1 MLESRWRSCGLIGGS
16 TGAYDIPIRTDAG
29 PKRTRARN
37 VEIDSEIAAKAL
49 KEALETYP
57 AFAQYGPRLEW
68 RALFQGGAWTVQ
80 YDQDPPRDT
89 PGTWDFQNAFVK
101 GYKRMAGV
109 S

>member
-1 MLESRWRSCGLIGGS
+1 MLESRWRSCDSIGGS
-16 TGAYDIPIRTDAG
+16 ARACDISSRADAG
-29 PKRTRARN
+29 PKRTRERH

-49 KEALETYP
+49 KEALDKYP
-57 AFAQYGPRLEW
+57 AFAQYGPRLVW

-89 PGTWDFQNAFVK
+89 PGTWDFQNALVK
-101 GYKRMAGV
+101 AYKRMAGV

>member
-1 MLESRWRSCGLIGGS
+1 MEKLRFNRRLD
-16 TGAYDIPIRTDAG
+16 GACDIPIRADAG
-29 PKRTRARN
+29 AKRTRAGN
-37 VEIDSEIAAKAL
+37 VDIDSEIAAKAL
-49 KEALETYP
+49 KEALEAYP
-57 AFAQYGPRLEW
+57 AFAPYGPRLEW

-109 S
+109 G